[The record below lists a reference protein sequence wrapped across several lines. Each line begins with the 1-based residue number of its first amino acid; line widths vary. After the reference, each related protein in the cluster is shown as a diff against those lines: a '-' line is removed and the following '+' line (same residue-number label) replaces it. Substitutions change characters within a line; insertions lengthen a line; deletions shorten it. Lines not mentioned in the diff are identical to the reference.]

1 MALQIKDS
9 NVCKI
14 FQIRG
19 ELDPY
24 PIFKIL
30 SHLQSQLKNAT
41 MTQTSGK
48 SIKDSFFFKKK
59 IKRYLII

>member
-48 SIKDSFFFKKK
+48 SIKDSFF
-59 IKRYLII
+59 